1 MNLKFVSEIAVVLL
15 SAFFVPF
22 YAIRFTSIPGTLA
35 KTAAVIKPERP
46 SPTMHILC
54 FIILKF
60 LTLS

>member
-1 MNLKFVSEIAVVLL
+1 MAVVLL
-15 SAFFVPF
+15 SAFFIPF
-22 YAIRFTSIPGTLA
+22 LAIRFTSTPDTLD
-35 KTAAVIKPERP
+35 KITAVIKPERP

>member
-1 MNLKFVSEIAVVLL
+1 MAVVLL
-15 SAFFVPF
+15 SAFFIPF
-22 YAIRFTSIPGTLA
+22 LAIKFTSAPDTLD
-35 KTAAVIKPERP
+35 KITAVIKPERP